1 MKHFLKEYVY
11 IPITIFIAWFVF
23 QNIIVIGI
31 IPSESMEPTYMSG
44 SYFVGLRLVNKNDI
58 ERGTPVI
65 FHHGDALY
73 VKRIVGLPGDVVA
86 FCDGAVLI
94 DGAGLNEPYLHTSVL
109 TDGPPD
115 AFRVPNGCY
124 LMLGDN
130 RSVSYD
136 ARYWPDPYTPANDI
150 MGRILFT
157 IKIL

>member
-1 MKHFLKEYVY
+1 MKHFLKEYAY
-11 IPITIFIAWFVF
+11 IPITIAMAWFVF
-23 QNIIVIGI
+23 FHIIIIGI
-31 IPSESMEPTYMSG
+31 IPTQSMEPTYMSG
-44 SYFVGLRLVNKNDI
+44 SFFVGLRLLDKNDI

-65 FHHGDALY
+65 FHHEGALY

-86 FCDGAVLI
+86 FCDGVVLI
-94 DGAGLNEPYLHTSVL
+94 DGAVLNEPYLYTSVL

-115 AFRVPNGCY
+115 AFSVPNDCY

-136 ARYWPDPYTPANDI
+136 ARYWPDPYTPANAI
-150 MGRILFT
+150 VGRILFT